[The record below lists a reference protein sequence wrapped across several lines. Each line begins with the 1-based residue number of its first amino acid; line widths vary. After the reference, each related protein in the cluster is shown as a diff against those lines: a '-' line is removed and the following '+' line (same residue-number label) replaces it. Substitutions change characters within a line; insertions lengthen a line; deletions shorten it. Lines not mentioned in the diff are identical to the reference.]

1 MTRNPP
7 GMTRKPPGMTRNPP
21 GMTRNPPGIDQESI
35 RNPPGMTRN
44 PPGIDQESIRNPP
57 GMTRNPLGII
67 TRNPPGMTRNDQEST
82 GNDSLQSP
90 TLSSFFHFRKIPA
103 GIQLESSGIPGTP
116 PGLQVQSRSFLVV
129 PLDST

>member
-7 GMTRKPPGMTRNPP
+7 GMTRNPPGMTRNPPGMTRNPP

-35 RNPPGMTRN
+35 RN
-44 PPGIDQESIRNPP
+44 S
-57 GMTRNPLGII
+57 LGIM

-90 TLSSFFHFRKIPA
+90 TLSSFFTSEEF
-103 GIQLESSGIPGTP
+103 QLESSGSPVGF
-116 PGLQVQSRSFLVV
+116 LALHLDSRSS
-129 PLDST
+129 PDHSW

>member
-1 MTRNPP
+1 
-7 GMTRKPPGMTRNPP
+7 MTRNPP

-44 PPGIDQESIRNPP
+44 PPGIDQESIRNP
-57 GMTRNPLGII
+57 LGIM

-90 TLSSFFHFRKIPA
+90 TLSSFFHFRRIPA
-103 GIQLESSGIPGTP
+103 GIQWESSGIPGTP